1 MCWRE
6 YKGSNM
12 QEEIALIEKGEGR
25 GERTQHY
32 GRADHTIMTFLGE
45 KKHFFFC
52 DKKEDTDSINMDGCG
67 FIDVLIMLHFDY
79 FNNK

>member
-1 MCWRE
+1 
-6 YKGSNM
+6 
-12 QEEIALIEKGEGR
+12 
-25 GERTQHY
+25 
-32 GRADHTIMTFLGE
+32 MTFLGE

-67 FIDVLIMLHFDY
+67 FIDVLIVFHFDY